1 MTALADFKEGVIFAS
16 IEIDAPAEA
25 VWDAVTDPA
34 QLASW
39 WGSPDTY
46 RTFDWEVDLRPGGKW
61 SSKSAR
67 HDGSEQGIV
76 HGEYV
81 EVDKPRRLVFT
92 WLASWD
98 NFAETLIVLE
108 LTPTAKGTLFVSIE
122 DESGSVNVV
131 VWHSVRDH
139 CRSALLQ
146 SQLLAVHGTWQNVD
160 GVCNLVAHH
169 LEDLTPLLQGL
180 SIHSRDFH

>member
-16 IEIDAPAEA
+16 IDIDAPAEA

-46 RTFDWEVDLRPGGKW
+46 RTFDWEVDLRTGGKW

-67 HDGSEQGIV
+67 HDGSQQGVV
-76 HGEYV
+76 HGEYL
-81 EVDKPRRLVFT
+81 EVDRPRLLVFT

-98 NFAETLIVLE
+98 NFAETLIRLE
-108 LTPTAKGTLFVSIE
+108 LTPTATGTHVKIRHSGFGE
-122 DESGSVNVV
+122 RRESGVGHAQGWIRVLG
-131 VWHSVRDH
+131 WL
-139 CRSALLQ
+139 SAHPAL
-146 SQLLAVHGTWQNVD
+146 
-160 GVCNLVAHH
+160 
-169 LEDLTPLLQGL
+169 
-180 SIHSRDFH
+180 R

>member
-1 MTALADFKEGVIFAS
+1 MSALADFKEGVIFAS
-16 IEIDAPAEA
+16 IDIDAPAEA

-67 HDGSEQGIV
+67 HDGSQQGMV
-76 HGEYV
+76 HGEYL
-81 EVDKPRRLVFT
+81 EVDRPRLLVYT

-98 NFAETLIVLE
+98 NFAETVIRLE
-108 LTPTAKGTLFVSIE
+108 LSPTATGTRVKIRHSGFAE
-122 DESGSVNVV
+122 RRESGLGHTEGWKRVLGWLSG
-131 VWHSVRDH
+131 HG
-139 CRSALLQ
+139 AL
-146 SQLLAVHGTWQNVD
+146 
-160 GVCNLVAHH
+160 
-169 LEDLTPLLQGL
+169 
-180 SIHSRDFH
+180 R